1 MEGRFIYVFSIEA
14 YEKLLLMGYKPLKS
28 DENQSVYIFENQ
40 DKLVFST
47 DEIECVRSDT
57 LTF

>member
-1 MEGRFIYVFSIEA
+1 MEGKFIYVFNIES

-28 DENQSVYIFENQ
+28 DENQNIYIFENQ
-40 DKLVFST
+40 DKLVFSA
-47 DEIECVRSDT
+47 DEIECVHSDT